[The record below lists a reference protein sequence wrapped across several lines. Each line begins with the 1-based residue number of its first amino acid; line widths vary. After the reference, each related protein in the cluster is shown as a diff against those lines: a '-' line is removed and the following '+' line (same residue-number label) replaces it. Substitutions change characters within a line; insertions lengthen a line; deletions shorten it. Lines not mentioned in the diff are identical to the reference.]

1 MTDFE
6 IIKNLK
12 ASDIRPTNIRKEIY
26 RIFMEAEF
34 ALSHNDLE
42 ILTGQKYDRV
52 TIYRT
57 LDLLCA
63 NSIIHRVID
72 DSGVSKYSL
81 SKYEPPENPEVNKH
95 LHFKCRKCGHTYCF
109 STIDLPEINF
119 PAQLKVTSLDI
130 SAEGICHN
138 CLGI

>member
-1 MTDFE
+1 MTDLE

-12 ASDIRPTNIRKEIY
+12 DSDIRPTNIRKEIY
-26 RIFMEAEF
+26 RIFTEAEF

-42 ILTGQKYDRV
+42 LLTGQKYDRV

-72 DSGVSKYSL
+72 DSGISKYSL
-81 SKYEPPENPEVNKH
+81 SKYEPPEKPEVNKH

-130 SAEGICHN
+130 SAKGICHN

>member
-1 MTDFE
+1 MTDLE

-12 ASDIRPTNIRKEIY
+12 ASHIRPTNIRKEIY
-26 RIFMEAEF
+26 RIFSEMEF

-42 ILTGQKYDRV
+42 VLTGQRYDRV

-63 NSIIHRVID
+63 KSIIHRVID
-72 DSGVSKYSL
+72 DSGISKYSL

-95 LHFKCRKCGHTYCF
+95 LHFKCQKCGHTYCF